1 MTTAVEF
8 LGGAPDSDGSFTFTV
23 GRERHGA
30 FGGAFGGVVSACC
43 VAAARSLAP
52 ERMPASLD
60 VNYVRGL
67 PAGTARVV
75 PTVVH
80 GGRSLTTASVDVLDE
95 SGRLCTRATVKL
107 VAIEALEALDR
118 PGAAVGAAPAAAP
131 YDEGVPW
138 RNPPGVDVPIVT
150 TFAPRA
156 VGRDDTAG
164 IATALR
170 VPRDEPGGAAEAA
183 CLAADI
189 CVGPPVAGAFERWI
203 PHPNP
208 DLSLRFASGSVG
220 PEVVGWGRLE
230 RIEAGLATVRV
241 EVRSNGALVAAG
253 VSMSLLL
260 ATGR

>member
-1 MTTAVEF
+1 VTTAVEF
-8 LGGAPDSDGSFTFTV
+8 LAGVPEADGSWTFAV

-52 ERMPASLD
+52 DRAPASLD

-67 PAGTARVV
+67 PAGRARVV
-75 PTVVH
+75 PKVVH
-80 GGRSLTTASVDVLDE
+80 AGRSLTTASVDVLDE
-95 SGRLCTRATVKL
+95 TGRLCTLATVKL
-107 VAIEALEALDR
+107 VAADALEPLDH
-118 PGAAVGAAPAAAP
+118 PGAAVGTAPVASP

-138 RNPPGVDVPIVT
+138 RNPPGREVPLID

-156 VGRDDTAG
+156 VGRDDGAG

-170 VPRDEPGGAAEAA
+170 VPWDEPGGAAEAA

-189 CVGPPVAGAFERWI
+189 CVGPPVAGAFDRWV

-208 DLSLRFASGSVG
+208 DLSLRFASASVG
-220 PEVVGWGRLE
+220 DDVVGWGRLE
-230 RIEAGLATVRV
+230 RVEAGLATVRV
-241 EVRSNGALVAAG
+241 EVRSDDVLVAAG

-260 ATGR
+260 ATPG

>member
-1 MTTAVEF
+1 VTTAAEF
-8 LGGAPDSDGSFTFTV
+8 LAGTRGADGSWAFAI

-43 VAAARSLAP
+43 VTAARSLAP
-52 ERMPASLD
+52 ERSPASLD

-67 PAGTARVV
+67 AAGTARMV

-80 GGRSLTTASVDVLDE
+80 GGRSLTTASVDVVDDT
-95 SGRLCTRATVKL
+95 GRLCTRATVKL
-107 VAIEALEALDR
+107 VASEALEALDH
-118 PGAAVGAAPAAAP
+118 PGARPAPPAAAP
-131 YDEGVPW
+131 YGDGTPW
-138 RNPPGVDVPIVT
+138 RNPPGRDVPLIE

-156 VGRDDTAG
+156 VGRDEGAG

-170 VPRDEPGGAAEAA
+170 VPWDEPGAAAEAA

-189 CVGPPVAGAFERWI
+189 CVGPPVAGAFDRWV

-208 DLSLRFASGSVG
+208 DLSLRFASASVG
-220 PEVVGWGRLE
+220 AEVVGWGRLE
-230 RIEAGLATVRV
+230 RVEAGLATVRV
-241 EVRSNGALVAAG
+241 EVRSDGALVAAG

-260 ATGR
+260 ATA

>member
-8 LGGAPDSDGSFTFTV
+8 LAGRPEADGSFTFAI

-43 VAAARSLAP
+43 VTAARSLAP
-52 ERMPASLD
+52 ERTPASLD

-95 SGRLCTRATVKL
+95 TGRLCTRATVKL
-107 VAIEALEALDR
+107 VAADALEPLDH
-118 PGAAVGAAPAAAP
+118 PGDAPEPVAAR
-131 YDEGVPW
+131 YDEGTPW
-138 RNPPGVDVPIVT
+138 RNPPGREVPLIA

-156 VGRDDTAG
+156 VGRDAAAG

-170 VPRDEPGGAAEAA
+170 VPWDESGGAAEAA
-183 CLAADI
+183 CLAADV
-189 CVGPPVAGAFERWI
+189 CVGPPVAGAFDRWV

-208 DLSLRFASGSVG
+208 DLSLRFASASVG
-220 PEVVGWGRLE
+220 DDVVGWGRLE
-230 RIEAGLATVRV
+230 RVEAGLATVRV
-241 EVRSNGALVAAG
+241 EVRSDDVLVAAG

-260 ATGR
+260 ATPG

>member
-1 MTTAVEF
+1 MTNPVQF
-8 LGGAPDSDGSFTFTV
+8 LAGAPEADGSWAFII

-52 ERMPASLD
+52 ERVPASLD

-107 VAIEALEALDR
+107 VASEALEPLDH
-118 PGAAVGAAPAAAP
+118 PGAAVTPVASS
-131 YDEGVPW
+131 YDDGTPW
-138 RNPPGVDVPIVT
+138 RNPPGRDVPLIE

-156 VGRDDTAG
+156 VGRDDGAG

-170 VPRDEPGGAAEAA
+170 VPWDEAGGAAEAA
-183 CLAADI
+183 CLAADV
-189 CVGPPVAGAFERWI
+189 CVGPPVAGAFDRWV

-208 DLSLRFASGSVG
+208 DLSLRFASASVG
-220 PEVVGWGRLE
+220 TEVVGWGRLE
-230 RIEAGLATVRV
+230 RVEAGLATVRV
-241 EVRSNGALVAAG
+241 EVRSDGVLVAAG

-260 ATGR
+260 ATPG